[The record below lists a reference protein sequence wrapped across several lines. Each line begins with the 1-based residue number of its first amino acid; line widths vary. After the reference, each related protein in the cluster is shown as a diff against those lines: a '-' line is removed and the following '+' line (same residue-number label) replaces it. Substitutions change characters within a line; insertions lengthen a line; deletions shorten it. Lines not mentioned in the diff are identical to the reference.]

1 MTKFILLELFISLVG
16 GFLLPGS
23 SFAADIQ
30 VVSSG
35 GFAAAYKELAPEFEL
50 PHIGKLKDKI
60 PELSWQKIE
69 KLQHHHC
76 LMSGDILNQH

>member
-1 MTKFILLELFISLVG
+1 MFV
-16 GFLLPGS
+16 LLPLL
-23 SFAADIQ
+23 
-30 VVSSG
+30 
-35 GFAAAYKELAPEFEL
+35 ELAPEFEL